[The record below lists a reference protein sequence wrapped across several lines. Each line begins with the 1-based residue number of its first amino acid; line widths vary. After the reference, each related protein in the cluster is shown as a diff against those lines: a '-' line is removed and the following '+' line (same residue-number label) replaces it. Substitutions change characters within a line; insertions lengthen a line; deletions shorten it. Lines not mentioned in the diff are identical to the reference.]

1 MSGWKVISI
10 LLFLLLIALGC
21 MSVSHKMDNKKDVST
36 YIESVNKWNKKQ
48 EELQTEYKDKV
59 LDEKDAKIALQKLS
73 SIIDENESLIRRTQ
87 QFKTDYAELQ
97 VALVTYQQALHN
109 ISDAYQDFYY
119 AIDTNEETI
128 VKDGKASLD
137 KADDFFRSHEEQIV
151 SLAKKNFIHL
161 EE

>member
-59 LDEKDAKIALQKLS
+59 LDETDAKIALQKLS

-109 ISDAYQDFYY
+109 ISDAYHDFYY
-119 AIDTNEETI
+119 AMDTNEETI

-137 KADDFFRSHEEQIV
+137 KADDFFRTHEEQIV